1 MGFYFAQ
8 FLTGLASASSLF
20 LVAAGLSII
29 FGVTRIVNFAHG
41 SLFMLGAFTAYS
53 ISQQFGFWLAVPLA
67 ALSVGAVG
75 WLMERTVLSRLYA
88 APELFQLV
96 ATFGLVLI
104 IQDAALW
111 IWGPTDLLGPRAP
124 GLEGVVDIF
133 GQTVPEYDLFLI
145 TVGLS
150 VLGAIWWMFTH
161 TRFGILVRAATEDRE
176 MLQALGVRPARLFQ
190 ATFFIGAALAGLGGA
205 LEMPRQ
211 PASLLM
217 DLNIIAEA
225 FVVVVIGGMGSVAG
239 AFLAALLIAEL
250 NAFGILILP
259 EITLVAAFAAMAVVL
274 VIRPYGLLGKPVT
287 SQPHAVEIQPPQ
299 TFARP
304 GKAAA
309 VLLMIVL
316 LSLPFVADSFIVVLA
331 GDIMVLALFAA
342 GLQFMMGTGGLISFG
357 HAAFFGLGAY
367 GAALAVRDF
376 GAGMELALIAAPAAA
391 AAGAAVIGWFAV
403 RLSGVYLAMLT
414 LAAAQILWSMGV
426 QWQDVTGGDDG
437 ILGIWP
443 AAWANGTTAYF
454 YLTLSL
460 CGAGIAVLMYLTSA
474 RFGRLLRAGRD
485 APARAGALG
494 IDIKKQN
501 WAAIVIAGT
510 AAGLAGGIFAFSK
523 GSVFPDTLA
532 IPRSVDALVV
542 VLLGG
547 LHAPAGPILG
557 AGVFSVLEDVLS
569 RLEYWRAM
577 LGASVIII
585 ALFAPNGIAGGIAT
599 VLTKMRRRDP
609 PPSNVRAA

>member
-41 SLFMLGAFTAYS
+41 SLFMLGAFIAYS
-53 ISQQFGFWLAVPLA
+53 ISQKFGFWLAVPLA

-75 WLMERTVLSRLYA
+75 WAMERTVLSRLYG

-104 IQDAALW
+104 VQDAALW

-124 GLEGVVDIF
+124 GLTGVVRIF
-133 GQTVPEYDLFLI
+133 DQPIPEYDLFLI
-145 TVGLS
+145 AVGVS
-150 VLGAIWWMFTH
+150 VLAAIWWMFTR

-225 FVVVVIGGMGSVAG
+225 FVVVVIGGMGSVTG

-274 VIRPYGLLGKPVT
+274 VIRPYGLLGRPAT
-287 SQPHAVEIQPPQ
+287 SAPHAVEIQPPQ
-299 TFARP
+299 TLGQTGRITAL
-304 GKAAA
+304 GLVIAL
-309 VLLMIVL
+309 VV
-316 LSLPFVADSFIVVLA
+316 LPFVAGDFVIVLTA
-331 GDIMVLALFAA
+331 DIMIFALFAA
-342 GLQFMMGTGGLISFG
+342 GLHFMMGTGGLVSFG
-357 HAAFFGLGAY
+357 HAAFFGIGAY
-367 GAALAVRDF
+367 AAALLVNNA
-376 GAGMELALIAAPAAA
+376 GLGMEIALFLAPVFAAI
-391 AAGAAVIGWFAV
+391 GAAVVGWFAV

-414 LAAAQILWSMGV
+414 LAAAQILWSASV

-443 AAWANGTTAYF
+443 AAWASGTTAYY
-454 YLTLSL
+454 YLTFALTTSGIVSL
-460 CGAGIAVLMYLTSA
+460 MMLARG
-474 RFGRLLRAGRD
+474 RFGILLRAGRD
-485 APARAGALG
+485 APARAQALG
-494 IDIKKQN
+494 IDIKLRN
-501 WAAIVIAGT
+501 WTAIVIAGS

-532 IPRSVDALVV
+532 IPNSVDALVM

-557 AGVFSVLEDVLS
+557 AGVFALLEDSLS
-569 RLEYWRAM
+569 RLPYWRAL
-577 LGASVIII
+577 LGAAVVGI
-585 ALFAPNGIAGGIAT
+585 ALFAPGGIAGS
-599 VLTKMRRRDP
+599 LSKWLRRR
-609 PPSNVRAA
+609 REGTA

>member
-1 MGFYFAQ
+1 MGFYIAQ

-41 SLFMLGAFTAYS
+41 SLFMLGAFSAYS
-53 ISQQFGFWLAVPLA
+53 ISQHLGFWPAIPLA
-67 ALSVGAVG
+67 ALAVGVVG
-75 WLMERTVLSRLYA
+75 WLMERTVLSRLYD

-96 ATFGLVLI
+96 ATFALVLI

-124 GLEGVVDIF
+124 GLTGIVRILGEP
-133 GQTVPEYDLFLI
+133 VPMYDLFLI
-145 TVGLS
+145 GVGLS
-150 VLGAIWWMFTH
+150 VLAAIWWMFTH
-161 TRFGILVRAATEDRE
+161 TRFGVLVRAATEDRE

-217 DLNIIAEA
+217 DINIIAEA
-225 FVVVVIGGMGSVAG
+225 FVVVVIGGMGSIAG
-239 AFLAALLIAEL
+239 AFLAALLISEL
-250 NAFGILILP
+250 NAFGILVLP
-259 EITLVAAFAAMAVVL
+259 EITLVAAFAVMAVVL
-274 VIRPYGLLGKPVT
+274 VLRPHGLLGKPVT

-299 TFARP
+299 TLGRV
-304 GKAAA
+304 GRTAAA
-309 VLLMIVL
+309 VLLIAL
-316 LSLPFVADSFIVVLA
+316 LTLPLIGGEFLVVLT
-331 GDIMVLALFAA
+331 GDILVLALFAA

-367 GAALAVRDF
+367 AAAMMVRD
-376 GAGMELALIAAPAAA
+376 AGTGMVPALLAAPAVAA
-391 AAGAAVIGWFAV
+391 VGAVVIGWFAV

-414 LAAAQILWSMGV
+414 LAAAQILWSAGT

-443 AAWANGTTAYF
+443 DAWAAGTVSFY
-454 YLTLSL
+454 YLTLVLSA
-460 CGAGIAVLMYLTSA
+460 GGIAALMIVA
-474 RFGRLLRAGRD
+474 DGRFGRLLRAGRD

-494 IDIKKQN
+494 IDIRRRN

-532 IPRSVDALVV
+532 IPRSVDALVM

-557 AGVFSVLEDVLS
+557 AGVFSILEDVLS
-569 RLEYWRAM
+569 RLPYWRAL
-577 LGASVIII
+577 LGAAVLAI
-585 ALFAPNGIAGGIAT
+585 ALFAPGGIAGALSARINRTGK
-599 VLTKMRRRDP
+599 VGP
-609 PPSNVRAA
+609 

>member
-41 SLFMLGAFTAYS
+41 SLFMLGAFIAYS
-53 ISQQFGFWLAVPLA
+53 ASQRLGFWPAIPVA
-67 ALSVGAVG
+67 MLSVGIIG
-75 WLMERTVLSRLYA
+75 WAMERTVLSRLYA

-111 IWGPTDLLGPRAP
+111 LWGPTDLLGPRAP
-124 GLEGVVDIF
+124 GLEGAVTLF
-133 GQTVPEYDLFLI
+133 GQTIPTYDLFLI
-145 TVGLS
+145 GVGFG
-150 VLGAIWWMFTH
+150 VLAAVWWMFTR

-176 MLQALGVRPARLFQ
+176 MLQALGVRPSVLFQ

-211 PASLLM
+211 PANLLM

-259 EITLVAAFAAMAVVL
+259 EITLVIAFAAMAVVL
-274 VIRPYGLLGKPVT
+274 VVRPYGLFGKPNT
-287 SQPHAVEIQPPQ
+287 QTPHAVEIQPPQ
-299 TFARP
+299 TLGSSGRIA
-304 GKAAA
+304 GIGLVCALL
-309 VLLMIVL
+309 VL
-316 LSLPFVADSFIVVLA
+316 PWVADSFTVILA
-331 GDIMVLALFAA
+331 RDIMVLALFAA
-342 GLQFMMGTGGLISFG
+342 GLHFMMGIGGLISFG

-367 GAALAVRDF
+367 AAALMVSRF
-376 GAGMELALIAAPAAA
+376 GFSMSAALLAAPVAA
-391 AAGAAVIGWFAV
+391 AAGAVLIGWFAV

-414 LAAAQILWSMGV
+414 LAAAQILWSAGT

-437 ILGIWP
+437 LIGIWP
-443 AAWANGTTAYF
+443 AAWASGTTAFY
-454 YLTLSL
+454 YLTLIL
-460 CGAGIAVLMYLTSA
+460 CGIGISA
-474 RFGRLLRAGRD
+474 LFSLGGHRFGMLLRAGRD
-485 APARAGALG
+485 APARAEALG
-494 IDIKKQN
+494 INVRRRQ
-501 WAAIVIAGT
+501 WAAIIIAGT
-510 AAGLAGGIFAFSK
+510 SAGLAGGIFAFSK
-523 GSVFPDTLA
+523 GSVFPDTLS
-532 IPRSVDALVV
+532 IPRSVDALVM

-547 LHAPAGPILG
+547 LHAPAGSILG
-557 AGVFSVLEDVLS
+557 AGVFTLLDDLLS
-569 RLEYWRAM
+569 RLPYWRAL
-577 LGASVIII
+577 LGLAVVAI
-585 ALFAPNGIAGGIAT
+585 AMFAPGGIGGAWAQFI
-599 VLTKMRRRDP
+599 RRKK
-609 PPSNVRAA
+609 AASA

>member
-41 SLFMLGAFTAYS
+41 SLFMLGAFIAYS
-53 ISQQFGFWLAVPLA
+53 ASERLGFWPAIPVA
-67 ALSVGAVG
+67 MLSVGIIG
-75 WLMERTVLSRLYA
+75 WAMERTVLSRLYA

-111 IWGPTDLLGPRAP
+111 LWGPTDLLGPRAP
-124 GLEGVVDIF
+124 GLEGAVTLF
-133 GQTVPEYDLFLI
+133 GQTIPTYDLFLI
-145 TVGLS
+145 GVGFG
-150 VLGAIWWMFTH
+150 VLAAVWWMFTR

-176 MLQALGVRPARLFQ
+176 MLQALGVRPSVLFQ

-211 PASLLM
+211 PANLLM

-259 EITLVAAFAAMAVVL
+259 EITLVIAFAAMAVVL
-274 VIRPYGLLGKPVT
+274 VVRPYGLFGKPNT
-287 SQPHAVEIQPPQ
+287 QTPHAVEIQPPQ
-299 TFARP
+299 TLGSSGRIA
-304 GKAAA
+304 GIGLVCALL
-309 VLLMIVL
+309 VL
-316 LSLPFVADSFIVVLA
+316 PWVADSFTVILA
-331 GDIMVLALFAA
+331 RDIMVLALFAA
-342 GLQFMMGTGGLISFG
+342 GLHFMMGIGGLISFG

-367 GAALAVRDF
+367 AAALMVSRF
-376 GAGMELALIAAPAAA
+376 GFSMSAALLAAPVAA
-391 AAGAAVIGWFAV
+391 AAGAVLIGWFAV

-414 LAAAQILWSMGV
+414 LAAAQILWSAGT

-437 ILGIWP
+437 LIGIWP
-443 AAWANGTTAYF
+443 AAWASGTTAFY
-454 YLTLSL
+454 YLTLIL
-460 CGAGIAVLMYLTSA
+460 CGIGISA
-474 RFGRLLRAGRD
+474 LFSLGGHRFGMLLRAGRD
-485 APARAGALG
+485 APARAEALG
-494 IDIKKQN
+494 INVRRRQ
-501 WAAIVIAGT
+501 WAAIIIAGT
-510 AAGLAGGIFAFSK
+510 SAGLAGGIFAFSK
-523 GSVFPDTLA
+523 GSVFPDTLS
-532 IPRSVDALVV
+532 IPRSVDALVM

-547 LHAPAGPILG
+547 LHAPAGSILG
-557 AGVFSVLEDVLS
+557 AGVFTLLDDLLS
-569 RLEYWRAM
+569 RLPYWRAL
-577 LGASVIII
+577 LGLAVVAI
-585 ALFAPNGIAGGIAT
+585 AMFAPGGIGGAWAQFI
-599 VLTKMRRRDP
+599 RRKK
-609 PPSNVRAA
+609 AASA

>member
-1 MGFYFAQ
+1 MGFYVAQ

-41 SLFMLGAFTAYS
+41 SLFMLGAFIAYS
-53 ISQQFGFWLAVPLA
+53 ISQKLGFWLAIPLA
-67 ALSVGAVG
+67 ALSVGAIG
-75 WLMERTVLSRLYA
+75 WAMERTVLSRLYA

-124 GLEGVVDIF
+124 GLTGVVRILD
-133 GQTVPEYDLFLI
+133 QPVPEYDLFLI
-145 TVGLS
+145 AVGLT
-150 VLGAIWWMFTH
+150 VLGGIWWMFTR

-176 MLQALGVRPARLFQ
+176 MLQALGVKPARLFQ
-190 ATFFIGAALAGLGGA
+190 VTFFIGAALAGLGGA

-225 FVVVVIGGMGSVAG
+225 FVVVVIGGMGSVVG
-239 AFLAALLIAEL
+239 AFLAALLIAQL

-274 VIRPYGLLGKPVT
+274 IIRPYGLLGKPVT
-287 SQPHAVEIQPPQ
+287 TQPHAVEIQPPQ
-299 TFARP
+299 TLAGYGRI
-304 GKAAA
+304 AA
-309 VLLMIVL
+309 VTLVAVLMVL
-316 LSLPFVADSFIVVLA
+316 PLVTDSFVVVLT
-331 GDIMVLALFAA
+331 GDIMIFALFAA
-342 GLQFMMGTGGLISFG
+342 GLHFMMGTGGLISFG

-367 GAALAVRDF
+367 AAAILVRDT
-376 GAGMELALIAAPAAA
+376 GAGMGIALILAPVVA
-391 AAGAAVIGWFAV
+391 AAGAAIVGWFAI

-414 LAAAQILWSMGV
+414 LAAAQILWSAGV

-443 AAWANGTTAYF
+443 AAWASGTTAYY
-454 YLTLSL
+454 YLTLALVST
-460 CGAGIAVLMYLTSA
+460 GIAALLMA
-474 RFGRLLRAGRD
+474 ADGRFGHLLRAGRD
-485 APARAGALG
+485 APARAKALG
-494 IDIKKQN
+494 IDIDRRR
-501 WAAIVIAGT
+501 WAAIVISGT
-510 AAGLAGGIFAFSK
+510 AAGLAGGLFAFSK

-532 IPRSVDALVV
+532 IPNSVDALVM

-557 AGVFSVLEDVLS
+557 AGVFALLEDTLS
-569 RLEYWRAM
+569 RLSYWRAL
-577 LGASVIII
+577 LGATIVGI
-585 ALFAPNGIAGGIAT
+585 ALFAPGGIAGTISAR
-599 VLTKMRRRDP
+599 LTRRRKE
-609 PPSNVRAA
+609 AA

>member
-41 SLFMLGAFTAYS
+41 SLFMLGAFIAYS
-53 ISQQFGFWLAVPLA
+53 ASQRLGFWPAIPVA
-67 ALSVGAVG
+67 MLSVGIIG
-75 WLMERTVLSRLYA
+75 WAMERTVLSRLYA

-111 IWGPTDLLGPRAP
+111 LWGPTDLLGPRAP
-124 GLEGVVDIF
+124 GLEGAVTLF
-133 GQTVPEYDLFLI
+133 GQTIPTYDLFLI
-145 TVGLS
+145 GVGFC
-150 VLGAIWWMFTH
+150 VLAAVWWMFTR

-176 MLQALGVRPARLFQ
+176 MLQALGVRPSVLFQ

-211 PASLLM
+211 PANLMM

-259 EITLVAAFAAMAVVL
+259 EITLVIAFAAMAVVL
-274 VIRPYGLLGKPVT
+274 VVRPYGLFGKPNT
-287 SQPHAVEIQPPQ
+287 QTPHAVEIQPPQ
-299 TFARP
+299 TLGSSGRIA
-304 GKAAA
+304 GIGLVCALL
-309 VLLMIVL
+309 VL
-316 LSLPFVADSFIVVLA
+316 PWVADSFTVILA
-331 GDIMVLALFAA
+331 RDIMVLALFAA
-342 GLQFMMGTGGLISFG
+342 GLHFMMGIGGLISFG

-367 GAALAVRDF
+367 AAALMVSRF
-376 GAGMELALIAAPAAA
+376 GFSMSAALLAAPVAA
-391 AAGAAVIGWFAV
+391 AAGAVLIGWFAV

-414 LAAAQILWSMGV
+414 LAAAQILWSAGT

-437 ILGIWP
+437 LIGIWP
-443 AAWANGTTAYF
+443 AAWASGTTAFY
-454 YLTLSL
+454 YLTLIL
-460 CGAGIAVLMYLTSA
+460 CGIGISA
-474 RFGRLLRAGRD
+474 LFSLGGHRFGMLLRAGRD
-485 APARAGALG
+485 APARAEALG
-494 IDIKKQN
+494 INVRRRQ
-501 WAAIVIAGT
+501 WAAIIIAGT
-510 AAGLAGGIFAFSK
+510 SAGLAGGIFAFSK
-523 GSVFPDTLA
+523 GSVFPDTLS
-532 IPRSVDALVV
+532 IPRSVDALVM

-547 LHAPAGPILG
+547 LHAPAGSILG
-557 AGVFSVLEDVLS
+557 AGVFTLLDDLLS
-569 RLEYWRAM
+569 RLPYWRAL
-577 LGASVIII
+577 LGLAVVAI
-585 ALFAPNGIAGGIAT
+585 AMFAPGGIGGAWAQFI
-599 VLTKMRRRDP
+599 RRKK
-609 PPSNVRAA
+609 AASA

>member
-41 SLFMLGAFTAYS
+41 SLFMLGAFIAYS
-53 ISQQFGFWLAVPLA
+53 TAQHLGFWLAVPVA
-67 ALSVGAVG
+67 ALGAGAIG
-75 WLMERTVLSRLYA
+75 WLMERTILRRLYD

-104 IQDAALW
+104 VQDIAQW

-124 GLEGVVDIF
+124 GLTGIVRIMGEP
-133 GQTVPEYDLFLI
+133 VPTYDLFLI
-145 TVGLS
+145 AVGLS
-150 VLGAIWWMFTH
+150 VLAAIWWMFTR

-211 PASLLM
+211 PVSLLM

-225 FVVVVIGGMGSVAG
+225 FVVVVIGGMGSIAG
-239 AFLAALLIAEL
+239 AFLAALLISQL

-274 VIRPYGLLGKPVT
+274 AIRPYGLLGKPVT
-287 SQPHAVEIQPPQ
+287 SAPHAVEIQPPQ
-299 TFARP
+299 TLGPP
-304 GKAAA
+304 GRFLAGAMILILVILPVIA
-309 VLLMIVL
+309 DDFLIVL
-316 LSLPFVADSFIVVLA
+316 V

-367 GAALAVRDF
+367 GAALAMRDLD
-376 GAGMELALIAAPAAA
+376 ATMTMALVAAPALAA
-391 AAGAAVIGWFAV
+391 LGAGLIGWFAV

-414 LAAAQILWSMGV
+414 LAAAQIFWSVGI

-443 AAWANGTTAYF
+443 AAWAKDTAAFY
-454 YLTLSL
+454 YLTLVLS
-460 CGAGIAVLMYLTSA
+460 GTGIAALIYLGGA

-485 APARAGALG
+485 APLRAQALG
-494 IDIKKQN
+494 IDTRRRN

-532 IPRSVDALVV
+532 IPRSVDALVM
-542 VLLGG
+542 VLMGG

-557 AGVFSVLEDVLS
+557 AAVFSGLEDVLS
-569 RLEYWRAM
+569 RLPYWRAM
-577 LGASVIII
+577 LGVAVVGI
-585 ALFAPNGIAGGIAT
+585 ALFAPGGIAGLVAGWIN
-599 VLTKMRRRDP
+599 RRRGH
-609 PPSNVRAA
+609 AA

>member
-41 SLFMLGAFTAYS
+41 SLFMLGAFIAYS
-53 ISQQFGFWLAVPLA
+53 ISQHLGFWLAVPLA
-67 ALSVGAVG
+67 ALCVGAVG
-75 WLMERTVLSRLYA
+75 WVMERTVLNRLYG

-104 IQDAALW
+104 IQDVALW

-124 GLEGVVDIF
+124 GLTGVVRIF
-133 GQTVPEYDLFLI
+133 DQPVPEYDLFLI
-145 TVGLS
+145 AVGLC
-150 VLGAIWWMFTH
+150 VLASIWWMFTH

-176 MLQALGVRPARLFQ
+176 MLQALGVKPARLFQ

-225 FVVVVIGGMGSVAG
+225 FVVVVIGGMGSIAG

-250 NAFGILILP
+250 NAFGILVLP

-274 VIRPYGLLGKPVT
+274 AIRPYGLLGKPVT
-287 SQPHAVEIQPPQ
+287 AAPHAVEIQPPQ
-299 TFARP
+299 TLGTP
-304 GKAAA
+304 GKIAGGALIAA
-309 VLLMIVL
+309 LLALPL
-316 LSLPFVADSFIVVLA
+316 LADEFIVVLT

-367 GAALAVRDF
+367 AAALLVRDF
-376 GAGMELALIAAPAAA
+376 GAGMVPALFLAPICAAL
-391 AAGAAVIGWFAV
+391 GACVIGWFAV

-414 LAAAQILWSMGV
+414 LAAAQILWSAGI
-426 QWQDVTGGDDG
+426 QWQDVSGGDDG

-443 AAWANGTTAYF
+443 AAWASGTTAYY
-454 YLTLSL
+454 YLTFALSG
-460 CGAGIAVLMYLTSA
+460 CGIGALMFIAHG

-485 APARAGALG
+485 APARASALG
-494 IDIKKQN
+494 IDIKTRN

-532 IPRSVDALVV
+532 IPRSVDALVM

-547 LHAPAGPILG
+547 LHAPAGPIVG
-557 AGVFSVLEDVLS
+557 AAVFSLLEDFLS
-569 RLEYWRAM
+569 RLAYWRAM
-577 LGASVIII
+577 LGSAVVAI
-585 ALFAPNGIAGGIAT
+585 ALFAPGG
-599 VLTKMRRRDP
+599 LTGTLAAWLRRKQ
-609 PPSNVRAA
+609 VRRV

>member
-41 SLFMLGAFTAYS
+41 SLFMLGAFIAYS
-53 ISQQFGFWLAVPLA
+53 ISQKLGFWLAVPLA

-75 WLMERTVLSRLYA
+75 WAMERTVLSRLYG

-124 GLEGVVDIF
+124 GLTGVVRIF
-133 GQTVPEYDLFLI
+133 DQPIPEYDLFLI
-145 TVGLS
+145 VVGIS
-150 VLGAIWWMFTH
+150 VLAAIWWMFTR

-217 DLNIIAEA
+217 DINIIAEA
-225 FVVVVIGGMGSVAG
+225 FVVVVIGGMGSVTG

-274 VIRPYGLLGKPVT
+274 VIRPYGLLGKPAT
-287 SQPHAVEIQPPQ
+287 SAPHAVEIQPPQ
-299 TFARP
+299 TLGRA
-304 GKAAA
+304 GSIAALILIMA
-309 VLLMIVL
+309 LVVLPFIAGDFVIVL
-316 LSLPFVADSFIVVLA
+316 TA
-331 GDIMVLALFAA
+331 DIMIFTLFAA
-342 GLQFMMGTGGLISFG
+342 GLHFMMGTGGLVSFG
-357 HAAFFGLGAY
+357 HAAFFGIGAY
-367 GAALAVRDF
+367 AAALLVNNA
-376 GAGMELALIAAPAAA
+376 GLGMEAALILAPVFAAI
-391 AAGAAVIGWFAV
+391 GAAVVGWFAV

-414 LAAAQILWSMGV
+414 LAAAQILWSASV

-437 ILGIWP
+437 LLGIWP
-443 AAWANGTTAYF
+443 AAWASGTTAYY
-454 YLTLSL
+454 YLTFSL
-460 CGAGIAVLMYLTSA
+460 TTAGIAALMMLA
-474 RFGRLLRAGRD
+474 RGRFGILLRAGRD
-485 APARAGALG
+485 APARAQALG
-494 IDIKKQN
+494 IDIKLRN
-501 WAAIVIAGT
+501 WTAIVIAGS

-532 IPRSVDALVV
+532 IPNSVDALVM

-557 AGVFSVLEDVLS
+557 AGVFALLEDSLS
-569 RLEYWRAM
+569 RLPYWRAL
-577 LGASVIII
+577 LGAAVVGI
-585 ALFAPNGIAGGIAT
+585 ALFAPGGIAGS
-599 VLTKMRRRDP
+599 LSKWFQRRREG
-609 PPSNVRAA
+609 AL

>member
-41 SLFMLGAFTAYS
+41 SLFMLGAFIAYS
-53 ISQQFGFWLAVPLA
+53 ASERLGFWPAIPVA
-67 ALSVGAVG
+67 MLSVGIIG
-75 WLMERTVLSRLYA
+75 WAMERTVLSRLYA

-111 IWGPTDLLGPRAP
+111 LWGPTDLLGPRAP
-124 GLEGVVDIF
+124 GLEGAVTLF
-133 GQTVPEYDLFLI
+133 GQTIPTYDLFLI
-145 TVGLS
+145 GVGFG
-150 VLGAIWWMFTH
+150 VLAAVWWMFTR

-176 MLQALGVRPARLFQ
+176 MLQALGVRPSVLFQ

-211 PASLLM
+211 PANLLM

-259 EITLVAAFAAMAVVL
+259 EITLVIAFAAMAVVL
-274 VIRPYGLLGKPVT
+274 VVRPYGLFGKPNT
-287 SQPHAVEIQPPQ
+287 QTPHAVEIQPPQ
-299 TFARP
+299 TLGSSGRIA
-304 GKAAA
+304 GIGLVCALL
-309 VLLMIVL
+309 VL
-316 LSLPFVADSFIVVLA
+316 PWVADSFTVILA
-331 GDIMVLALFAA
+331 RDIMVLALFAA
-342 GLQFMMGTGGLISFG
+342 GLHFMMGIGGLISFG

-367 GAALAVRDF
+367 AAALMVSRF
-376 GAGMELALIAAPAAA
+376 GFSMSAALLAAPVAA
-391 AAGAAVIGWFAV
+391 AAGAVLIGWFAV

-414 LAAAQILWSMGV
+414 LAAAQILWSAGT

-437 ILGIWP
+437 LIGIWP
-443 AAWANGTTAYF
+443 AAWASGTMAFY
-454 YLTLSL
+454 YLTLIL
-460 CGAGIAVLMYLTSA
+460 CGIGISA
-474 RFGRLLRAGRD
+474 LFSLGGHRFGMLLRAGRD
-485 APARAGALG
+485 APARAEALG
-494 IDIKKQN
+494 INVRRRQ
-501 WAAIVIAGT
+501 WAAIIIAGT
-510 AAGLAGGIFAFSK
+510 SAGLAGGIFAFSK
-523 GSVFPDTLA
+523 GSVFPDTLS
-532 IPRSVDALVV
+532 IPRSVDALVM

-547 LHAPAGPILG
+547 LHAPAGSILG
-557 AGVFSVLEDVLS
+557 AGVFTLLDDLLS
-569 RLEYWRAM
+569 RLPYWRAL
-577 LGASVIII
+577 LGLAVVAI
-585 ALFAPNGIAGGIAT
+585 AMFTPGGIGGAWAQFI
-599 VLTKMRRRDP
+599 RRKK
-609 PPSNVRAA
+609 AASA

>member
-41 SLFMLGAFTAYS
+41 SLFMLGAFIAYTF
-53 ISQQFGFWLAVPLA
+53 SQHLGFWLAVPLA

-124 GLEGVVDIF
+124 GLTGIVRIF
-133 GQTVPEYDLFLI
+133 DQPVPEYDLFLI
-145 TVGLS
+145 AVGLS
-150 VLGAIWWMFTH
+150 VLTAIWWMFTR
-161 TRFGILVRAATEDRE
+161 TRFGVLVRAATEDRE

-211 PASLLM
+211 PANLLM

-225 FVVVVIGGMGSVAG
+225 FVVVVIGGMGSVTG
-239 AFLAALLIAEL
+239 AFLAALLIAQL

-259 EITLVAAFAAMAVVL
+259 EITLVAAFAVMAVVL
-274 VIRPYGLLGKPVT
+274 VVRPHGLFGKPAT
-287 SQPHAVEIQPPQ
+287 AALHAVEIQPPQ
-299 TFARP
+299 TMGRP
-304 GKAAA
+304 GRVAGVVLIAA
-309 VLLMIVL
+309 LLA
-316 LSLPFVADSFIVVLA
+316 LPLIADSFFVVLA
-331 GDIMVLALFAA
+331 NDILILALFAA

-367 GAALAVRDF
+367 GAALLVQRA
-376 GAGMELALIAAPAAA
+376 GAGMELALLCAPLAA

-414 LAAAQILWSMGV
+414 LAAAQILWSAGI

-443 AAWANGTTAYF
+443 AAWAKGTTAYY
-454 YLTLSL
+454 YLSLVL
-460 CGAGIAVLMYLTSA
+460 CGASIAALMTLTDS

-485 APARAGALG
+485 APARASALG
-494 IDIKKQN
+494 INIRRRN
-501 WAAIVIAGT
+501 WMAIIIAGT
-510 AAGLAGGIFAFSK
+510 AAGMAGGIFAFSK

-532 IPRSVDALVV
+532 IPRSVDALVM

-557 AGVFSVLEDVLS
+557 AGAFSLLEDALS
-569 RLEYWRAM
+569 RLPYWRAL
-577 LGASVIII
+577 LGAAVLAI
-585 ALFAPNGIAGGIAT
+585 ALFAPNGIAGALSRAIRPKAH
-599 VLTKMRRRDP
+599 
-609 PPSNVRAA
+609 PS

>member
-41 SLFMLGAFTAYS
+41 SLFMLGAFIAYS
-53 ISQQFGFWLAVPLA
+53 ISQKLGFWLAVPLA
-67 ALSVGAVG
+67 ALAVG
-75 WLMERTVLSRLYA
+75 VVGWAMERTVLSRLYG

-104 IQDAALW
+104 VQDAALW

-124 GLEGVVDIF
+124 GLTGVVRIF
-133 GQTVPEYDLFLI
+133 DQPVPEYDLFLI
-145 TVGLS
+145 AVGLS
-150 VLGAIWWMFTH
+150 VLGGIWWMFTR

-176 MLQALGVRPARLFQ
+176 MLQALGVRPGRLFQ

-225 FVVVVIGGMGSVAG
+225 FVVVVIGGMGSVVG

-274 VIRPYGLLGKPVT
+274 VIRPYGLLGRPAT

-299 TFARP
+299 ALGRP
-304 GKAAA
+304 GRVAA
-309 VLLMIVL
+309 VALVTILLVL
-316 LSLPFVADSFIVVLA
+316 PLVADSFVVVLT
-331 GDIMVLALFAA
+331 GDIMIFALFAA
-342 GLQFMMGTGGLISFG
+342 GLHFMMGTGGLISFG

-367 GAALAVRDF
+367 AAALLTRDT
-376 GAGMELALIAAPAAA
+376 GLGMEVVLVLAPLAA
-391 AAGAAVIGWFAV
+391 AAGAAVVGWFAI

-414 LAAAQILWSMGV
+414 LAAAQILWSASV
-426 QWQDVTGGDDG
+426 QWQTVTGGDDG

-443 AAWANGTTAYF
+443 SAWASGTTAYY
-454 YLTLSL
+454 YLTLAL
-460 CGAGIAVLMYLTSA
+460 CGAGIAALMMLA
-474 RFGRLLRAGRD
+474 DGRFGHLLRAGRD
-485 APARAGALG
+485 APDRARALG
-494 IDIKKQN
+494 IDVDRRR
-501 WAAIVIAGT
+501 WAAIVVAGT
-510 AAGLAGGIFAFSK
+510 AAGLAGGVYVFSK

-532 IPRSVDALVV
+532 IPNSVDALVM

-557 AGVFSVLEDVLS
+557 AGVFALLEDFLS
-569 RLEYWRAM
+569 RLPYWRAL
-577 LGASVIII
+577 LGATVVAI
-585 ALFAPNGIAGGIAT
+585 AVFAPGGIGGA
-599 VLTKMRRRDP
+599 LAAGFGRRRG
-609 PPSNVRAA
+609 REA